1 MTLIAWILALLPA
14 WAVSFGAGTLGLVSV
29 GAIIYGLVPLV
40 PYGRMVQCAGAA
52 GLLVAGWLAGV
63 GSAQAVSEEA
73 ALRDSL
79 RQAQQQITF
88 LHAQAAALAADS
100 ERAAAAITARRTL
113 EDKIHALEART
124 PDGDCLDAATADG
137 VRSLWLA
144 PGASAR

>member
-14 WAVSFGAGTLGLVSV
+14 WAVSFGAGTLGLVAV

-40 PYGRMVQCAGAA
+40 PYGRLVQCAGAA

-88 LHAQAAALAADS
+88 LQSQADALQADS
-100 ERAAAAITARRTL
+100 QRAAADAAARRTL
-113 EDKIHALEART
+113 EDKTHALEART
-124 PDGDCLDAATADG
+124 PDGTCLDAATSDG
-137 VRSLWLA
+137 VRSLW
-144 PGASAR
+144 PD